1 MTPLFNVG
9 GTKQRRSD
17 ALDGIS
23 GLGQKGEKLHY
34 EAMIDD
40 NYKYVGSSNLYI
52 DDVAIR
58 THKNRGVQFD
68 IFAGSLSTPI
78 NH

>member
-1 MTPLFNVG
+1 
-9 GTKQRRSD
+9 
-17 ALDGIS
+17 
-23 GLGQKGEKLHY
+23 
-34 EAMIDD
+34 MIDD